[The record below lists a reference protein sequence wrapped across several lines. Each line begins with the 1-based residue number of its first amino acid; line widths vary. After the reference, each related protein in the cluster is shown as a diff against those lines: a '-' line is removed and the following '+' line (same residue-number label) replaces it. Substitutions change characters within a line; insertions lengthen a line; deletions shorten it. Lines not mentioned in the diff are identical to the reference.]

1 MRTKVREMG
10 RDLFMKKIKILHCAD
25 IHFDTPFK
33 EFKNNLST
41 RSKEE
46 LKDVF
51 SKIID
56 LCNKEEVEIMLLAG
70 DIFDNYTLSRN
81 TLVFI
86 KESLERLIDT
96 KVFISPGNHDP
107 YNFKSFYN
115 LVEWPD
121 NVHVFKGEMEN
132 VILEDKG
139 VCVYGA
145 AFNENYVNSTIFKN
159 INVDN
164 DLINLLVIH
173 GEIANEGSTN
183 EYNPIYVSD
192 IEKSDLDYVALGHR
206 HKFSGICRV
215 GKTSYAYSG
224 CPQGR
229 GFDELGEKGVLVG
242 EIGKDYVNLRF
253 EKTCIRKYMEE
264 EVNIN
269 GLFGYREIK
278 RKILSDLKNLNLK
291 KDIFKLN
298 LIGEL
303 DASFKIDEDILQEKL
318 SNDFYFV
325 KVKDKTNIKI
335 DIDSLE
341 NENSI
346 KGLFVKN
353 LKKKLIDANDEE
365 KEIVELALK
374 IGLQSLKEEEVNLDD
389 Y

>member
-1 MRTKVREMG
+1 
-10 RDLFMKKIKILHCAD
+10 MKKVKILHCAD

-33 EFKNNLST
+33 EFKNNLAN

-46 LKDVF
+46 LKEVF
-51 SKIID
+51 NKIID
-56 LCNKEEVEIMLLAG
+56 LCNIEEIEIMLLAG

-86 KESLERLIDT
+86 REALERLKDT

-107 YNFKSFYN
+107 YNFKSFYK

-121 NVHVFKGEMEN
+121 NVHVFKGKMEK

-139 VCVYGA
+139 VCIYGA
-145 AFNENYVNSTIFKN
+145 AFNENYVNSPLMKN
-159 INVDN
+159 INVDK
-164 DLINLLVIH
+164 DLINLVVIH
-173 GEIANEGSTN
+173 GELSGEETSN
-183 EYNPIYVSD
+183 EYNPIYIKD
-192 IEKSDLDYVALGHR
+192 IEDSFVDYVALGHR
-206 HKFSGICRV
+206 HKFSGICKA

-229 GFDELGEKGVLVG
+229 GFDELGEKGVLIG
-242 EIGKDYVNLRF
+242 EVGKDYVNLKF
-253 EKTCIRKYMEE
+253 KSICIRKYMEE
-264 EVNIN
+264 EINVN

-278 RKILSDLKNLNLK
+278 KKILSELKNLDLK

-298 LIGEL
+298 LVGEL
-303 DASFKIDEDILQEKL
+303 DASFKINEDILQEKL
-318 SNDFYFV
+318 LNDFYFV

-335 DIDSLE
+335 DIDNLE

-346 KGLFVKN
+346 KGIFVKN
-353 LKKKLIDANDEE
+353 LKEKLVDADDCE
-365 KEIVELALK
+365 KEIIELALK
-374 IGLQSLKEEEVNLDD
+374 IGLQSLREEEVNLDD